1 MGVEGQGDEESKE
14 NLIIRKL
21 ELYEESTNKNTI
33 FFSPLSPY
41 EIFDQL
47 KSKL

>member
-1 MGVEGQGDEESKE
+1 MSGEGQGDEESKE

-33 FFSPLSPY
+33 FFSPLSP
-41 EIFDQL
+41 
-47 KSKL
+47 